1 MSDYSFTL
9 STTEPN
15 NYVGLIKL
23 RQGDVASQ
31 SIQATITANGQ
42 LFKFYGLSVFFNAV
56 LPNGNV
62 IRDKVTN
69 VDYVNSKLNYVVADS
84 FLQEVAQISAWFS
97 FENGDK
103 IIDSTKNFQYS
114 VIAGWNESIKQGNY
128 IYELSEIQ
136 REIEEIIGNKD
147 FSSIITKIDNL
158 ETEMAFLGDIKI
170 SKNEFEA
177 KTNLLDYTKISKDE
191 FEAKTSVQDSKIQK
205 LMSNGPKGVYATLS
219 NLVTALPSGDTGI
232 YITSDNGH
240 WRYWNGSWIDGG
252 IYQSNM
258 PSPNGAVAF
267 VYGGMTWDLTK
278 KTLSWTGN
286 QYINYQVT
294 GSSISPDS
302 LAITSPQFIVFD
314 TVDKKIKAVGNS
326 YLTGIS
332 NTRILLCYLNPDNLG
347 VCYNAAIGKLIV
359 NDGVNNRDLYE
370 LINYSAKIP
379 KNKITPIVYGARIIG
394 VMNWDRSNE
403 KLSWS
408 DCYVMIGDRAFTVPS
423 GEVAVANKSV
433 VVFDTKLET
442 FVNIG
447 EHYLQMNEN
456 QAFVSSLLTNLE
468 RVVTCSISRFSI
480 DSQPYINGLAIPSN
494 SGSSSGSITGKKYAC
509 FGDSITSDQVSGIGT
524 LVANQLNLSIV
535 GNFATGYA
543 TCSDW
548 HSGNS
553 NTTTVTL
560 SEPQNTNTNDNVLSN
575 QVRRML
581 QHTTATGQQIKWS
594 HPKDGEFNLSTGLGT
609 GLGHVTDLPDIIYIA
624 IGTND
629 GNKTENAV
637 VDDTDIVL
645 SQTYSQLT
653 RNSMASSLRWAV
665 ETLRSAY
672 PKAKIMI
679 ASPLQTNAN
688 ASWMSFS
695 EEKKKRNIIEKVC
708 QFCSVYF
715 IDSFSKSG
723 FSSMMAKILSG
734 DGVHPNGEGK
744 NLIKNYV
751 ANEIENISK
760 IR

>member
-1 MSDYSFTL
+1 MTL

-23 RQGDVASQ
+23 RQGDVDSQ
-31 SIQATITANGQ
+31 SIKATITANGQ
-42 LFKFYGLSVFFNAV
+42 LFKFDSLSVFFNAV

-62 IRDKVTN
+62 IRDKVTE
-69 VDYVNSKLNYVVADS
+69 VDYVNSKLNYIVADS
-84 FLQEVAQISAWFS
+84 FLQEVAQVTAWFS
-97 FENGDK
+97 FENGNK

-114 VIAGWNESIKQGNY
+114 VIAGWKECIQQGNY

-147 FSSIITKIDNL
+147 FSVLISKIDYL
-158 ETEMAFLGDIKI
+158 KTEIEFLDNTKT
-170 SKNEFEA
+170 SKDEFEA
-177 KTNLLDYTKISKDE
+177 KTSLLENTKLSKDE
-191 FEAKTSVQDSKIQK
+191 FEAKTSVQDSKIQN

-219 NLVTALPSGDTGI
+219 NLVTALPSGGTGI
-232 YITSDNGH
+232 YITLDDGH
-240 WRYWNGSWIDGG
+240 WRYWNGTWADGG
-252 IYQSNM
+252 IYQSDM
-258 PSPNGAVAF
+258 TSPNGSVAF
-267 VYGGMTWDLTK
+267 VYGGMTWDLTQ
-278 KTLSWTGN
+278 KTLFWTGS
-286 QYINYQVT
+286 QFINYKTT
-294 GSSISPDS
+294 GYSVPPDT
-302 LAITSPQFIVFD
+302 LVITSPQFIVFD
-314 TVDKKIKAVGNS
+314 TVDKKIKAVGNN

-332 NTRILLCYLNPDNLG
+332 NTRILLCYLNPNNLG
-347 VCYNAAIGKLIV
+347 LCYNAAIGRLV
-359 NDGVNNRDLYE
+359 VDDGVNKRDLYE

-379 KNKITPIVYGARIIG
+379 KNKFTPIVYGAKIIG
-394 VMNWDRSNE
+394 ALNWDRNNE
-403 KLSWS
+403 KLIWS
-408 DCYVMIGDRAFTVPS
+408 NCYVMIGDRAFTVSS
-423 GEVAVANKSV
+423 GEVAVTNNRV
-433 VVFDTKLET
+433 IVFDTTLET

-447 EHYLQMNEN
+447 QHYLQMNEN
-456 QAFVSSLLTNLE
+456 QAFVCSLVTNLE
-468 RVVTCSISRFSI
+468 RVVTCSISKFSI
-480 DSQPYINGLAIPSN
+480 DSQPYINGLAIP
-494 SGSSSGSITGKKYAC
+494 SSSGSITGKKYAC

-629 GNKTENAV
+629 GNKTENVV
-637 VDDTDIVL
+637 VDDTDIVF
-645 SQTYSQLT
+645 SQSYSQLT

-672 PKAKIMI
+672 PKAKILV

-695 EEKKKRNIIEKVC
+695 EEKKKRDIIEKVC

-723 FSSMMAKILSG
+723 FSSMMAKNLSG
-734 DGVHPNGEGK
+734 DGVHPNEEGK
-744 NLIKNYV
+744 NQIKNYV

-760 IR
+760 TR

>member
-1 MSDYSFTL
+1 MTEYKMIL

-15 NYVGLIKL
+15 NLVGLLKF
-23 RQGDVASQ
+23 RQGDKDSQ
-31 SIQATITANGQ
+31 VLNVTLTENGKM
-42 LFKFYGLSVFFNAV
+42 FKFDGLSVFFNAV
-56 LPNGNV
+56 LPNGV
-62 IRDKVTN
+62 VVRDKVQTIDYTN
-69 VDYVNSKLNYVVADS
+69 SNLTYTVIDS
-84 FLQEVAQISAWFS
+84 FLQEVATISAWFS
-97 FENGDK
+97 FESGDK
-103 IIDSTKNFQYS
+103 TVDSTKNFRYI
-114 VIAGWNESIKQGNY
+114 VEAGWQSCITQGNY

-147 FSSIITKIDNL
+147 FSTLISKIDYL
-158 ETEMAFLGDIKI
+158 KTEIEFLDNIKI
-170 SKNEFEA
+170 SKDEFEA
-177 KTNLLDYTKISKDE
+177 KTSLLDNTKISKDE

-205 LMSNGPKGVYATLS
+205 LMSNVPKGVYATLS

-232 YITSDNGH
+232 YVTLNDGH
-240 WRYWNGSWIDGG
+240 WRYWNGTWADGG

-258 PSPNGAVAF
+258 PSPSGSVAF

-278 KTLSWTGN
+278 KTLFWTGN
-286 QYINYQVT
+286 QFINYQTT
-294 GSSISPDS
+294 GYSVPPDT
-302 LAITSPQFIVFD
+302 LVITSPQFIVFD

-326 YLTGIS
+326 YVTGIS

-347 VCYNAAIGKLIV
+347 VCYNAAIGRLIV
-359 NDGVNNRDLYE
+359 DDGVNKRDLYE

-379 KNKITPIVYGARIIG
+379 KNKFTPIVYGARIIG
-394 VMNWDRSNE
+394 EMNWDRSNE

-423 GEVAVANKSV
+423 GEVAVTNNRV
-433 VVFDTKLET
+433 IVFDTTLNT

-447 EHYLQMNEN
+447 QHYLQMNEN
-456 QAFVSSLLTNLE
+456 QAFVCSLVTNLE
-468 RVVTCSISRFSI
+468 RVVTCSISKFSI
-480 DSQPYINGLAIPSN
+480 DSQPYINGLAIP
-494 SGSSSGSITGKKYAC
+494 SSSGSITGKKYAC

-553 NTTTVTL
+553 NTTAVTL
-560 SEPQNTNTNDNVLSN
+560 SEPQNKNTNDNLLSN
-575 QVRRML
+575 QVRIML
-581 QHTTATGQQIKWS
+581 KHTKATGQQIKWS

-609 GLGHVTDLPDIIYIA
+609 GLGHVTDLPEIIYIA

-672 PKAKIMI
+672 PKTKILV

-695 EEKKKRNIIEKVC
+695 KEKEKRDIIEKVC

-723 FSSMMAKILSG
+723 FSSMTAKILSG

-751 ANEIENISK
+751 ANEIENIS
-760 IR
+760 